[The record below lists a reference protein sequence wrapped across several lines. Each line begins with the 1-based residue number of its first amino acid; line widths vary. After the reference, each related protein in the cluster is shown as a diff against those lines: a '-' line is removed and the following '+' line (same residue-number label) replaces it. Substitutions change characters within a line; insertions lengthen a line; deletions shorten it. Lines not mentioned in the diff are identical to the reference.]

1 MCPIAY
7 TAPTM
12 TSMNANEIIPSWAIE
27 KATLVPAAITPVA
40 AAEPAPTNTRNAVPS
55 ASARSFCVVVGG
67 AAMRFALGRGRGVS
81 PPSAR
86 WGLTRNVFGIVERR
100 FTKRKAAETAPSRGQ
115 IRFTRANP
123 CAAARRRAEH
133 PRSFLSARR
142 PAYDSPVPAG
152 DATRRRRAPRPRSE
166 DRKSTRLNS
175 SHSSISYAVFCLKK
189 KKNIYFLLQ
198 SKKKKK
204 KNTK

>member
-1 MCPIAY
+1 MWPPEMCPIAY

-86 WGLTRNVFGIVERR
+86 GNLLETYSTLSNDVSRNINLAVTAGQEGNSGFCREQIPGGALRG
-100 FTKRKAAETAPSRGQ
+100 AGAEAGHDRCRTPS
-115 IRFTRANP
+115 
-123 CAAARRRAEH
+123 AAR
-133 PRSFLSARR
+133 
-142 PAYDSPVPAG
+142 PA
-152 DATRRRRAPRPRSE
+152 RSE
-166 DRKSTRLNS
+166 VTTPGSGLGTPQCHGLAARS
-175 SHSSISYAVFCLKK
+175 A
-189 KKNIYFLLQ
+189 Q
-198 SKKKKK
+198 
-204 KNTK
+204 